1 MKIVLD
7 ANGVIVNASE
17 TGPWDPPVGGSVV
30 ALTQQQRFEY
40 YTALGKSPKGLAY
53 VGGVFIPQ
61 TATAGFFMRALI
73 ELGFYNAIAA
83 VVAGSGNPT
92 AQVLWNRAIEFPRQD
107 PLLIQMATAAGM
119 SSADIDAVYI
129 RTATY

>member
-30 ALTQQQRFEY
+30 TLTSQQRIEY
-40 YTALGKSPKGLAY
+40 YTALGKTPKGLAY
-53 VGGVFIPQ
+53 VNSVFVPQ
-61 TATAGFFMRALI
+61 SATAGFFMRALI
-73 ELGFYNAIAA
+73 ELGHYNAIAA
-83 VVAGSGNPT
+83 VVQASGDPT
-92 AQVLWNRAIEFPRQD
+92 AQVLWARAIEFPRQD
-107 PLLIQMATAAGM
+107 PMLIQMATAAGM
-119 SSADIDAVYI
+119 SSADIDAVYV